1 MDEDCTEEYI
11 TPTAKSHDRWSVLIA
26 GLSWGVM
33 VADATAQTLQS
44 CAIMAAQHSNQKM
57 YNNKF
62 FDIMKG
68 L

>member
-11 TPTAKSHDRWSVLIA
+11 TPTAKTHDRWSVLIA
-26 GLSWGVM
+26 GLAWGVM

-44 CAIMAAQHSNQKM
+44 YAIMAAQHSNQKT
-57 YNNKF
+57 YNDRF
-62 FDIMKG
+62 GEIMKG

>member
-1 MDEDCTEEYI
+1 MDEDSAEEYTI
-11 TPTAKSHDRWSVLIA
+11 PVPKTHDRWSVLIA

-44 CAIMAAQHSNQKM
+44 YAVMAAQHSNQKL
-57 YNNKF
+57 YDSKF
-62 FDIMKG
+62 IEIMKG